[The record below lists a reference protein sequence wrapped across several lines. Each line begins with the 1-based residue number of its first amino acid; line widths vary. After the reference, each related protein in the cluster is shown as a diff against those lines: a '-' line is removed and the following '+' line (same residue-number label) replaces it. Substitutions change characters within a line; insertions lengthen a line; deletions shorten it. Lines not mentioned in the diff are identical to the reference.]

1 VDLETFIVTV
11 FCWIDD
17 ELQAITATRRV
28 RQRGPAP
35 RLHDSEVLTME
46 VVGEY
51 LGLDTDVAIYQCF
64 RRDHTALFPTLR
76 QVHRTTFARQAANL
90 WGLKEQLWQ
99 RLVAQL
105 PLDPT
110 LSLVDSV
117 PVAVCRFAH
126 APVCRRLREEATFG
140 YDVSSRTTFYGLR
153 CHLRVSG
160 NGVIVAITMAP
171 ANVPDIALLPE
182 LVEGAAGLVLADRV
196 YWNRAM
202 RAVLQ
207 PAGID
212 LQTPFRKR
220 SSDPTPARS
229 RLLNRVRR
237 RIETTAGQLVEHYHL
252 KRVWARDTWHLTS
265 RVLRKVL
272 SHTLAVAVNYHL
284 GAEHPLRIK
293 HLVHS

>member
-1 VDLETFIVTV
+1 MDLESFIVTV

-17 ELQAITATRRV
+17 ELQALTAARPV

-51 LGLDTDVAIYQCF
+51 LGLDTDVAIYTSF
-64 RRDHTALFPTLR
+64 RRDHRALFPVLAR
-76 QVHRTTFARQAANL
+76 IHRTTFARQAANL
-90 WGLKEQLWQ
+90 WAVKEHLWQ
-99 RLVAQL
+99 RLLAQL

-110 LSLVDSV
+110 LSIVDSV
-117 PVAVCRFAH
+117 PVAVCRYAH
-126 APVCRRLREEATFG
+126 APVCRRFRGAANFG
-140 YDVSSRTTFYGLR
+140 YDVSSRTVYYGLR

-160 NGVIVAITMAP
+160 NGVIAAITFAP
-171 ANVPDIALLPE
+171 AKVPDIELVPE
-182 LVEGAAGLVLADRV
+182 LVERAQGLVLADRV
-196 YWNRAM
+196 YWHTPM
-202 RAVLQ
+202 REALR
-207 PAGID
+207 PAGIH
-212 LQTPFRKR
+212 LVAPFRKR
-220 SSDPTPARS
+220 SSDPTPQRS

-252 KRVWARDTWHLTS
+252 KRVWARDAWHLTS

-272 SHTLAVAVNYHL
+272 SHTLAVAINYQL

-293 HLVHS
+293 HLVCP